1 MGEPAFAYI
10 VVFKF
15 YDSSNPPIP
24 EPLVWGLIAKMSL
37 MALFELMPV

>member
-1 MGEPAFAYI
+1 MGDPAFAYI

-24 EPLVWGLIAKMSL
+24 DPLVYGLTAKISLIAL
-37 MALFELMPV
+37 LELMPV